1 MAVWVCSSRVGWA
14 GTFKGQRVG
23 TLWEVGV
30 PTMCLLRF
38 GGIGYEQNMSLAHGA
53 SILSEGD
60 TVNNK
65 QPPVYT
71 YHVSNGSKAKKKIMS
86 EMNRE

>member
-30 PTMCLLRF
+30 PAMRLLRF
-38 GGIGYEQNMSLAHGA
+38 GGNGHEQSTPLAHGA
-53 SILSEGD
+53 GIPSEGD

-71 YHVSNGSKAKKKIMS
+71 CHVSRGSKAKKKIII
-86 EMNRE
+86 E